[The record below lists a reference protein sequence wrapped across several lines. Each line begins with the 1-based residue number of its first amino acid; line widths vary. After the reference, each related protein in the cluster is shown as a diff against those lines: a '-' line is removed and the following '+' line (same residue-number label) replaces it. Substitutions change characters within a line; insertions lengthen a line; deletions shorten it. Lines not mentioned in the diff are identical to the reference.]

1 MKQLFKITCSIML
14 AIIVTAFFS
23 QQGFAAEPMTDA
35 RVKDYAAIQTL
46 IVKYAHVYDARDVEG
61 YVSVFADDA
70 VFSFTGNT
78 LNGRKEIREFITRV
92 ANSPEPA
99 LKSYHLIS
107 NTLIEFVSDTQAHHR
122 SYWQI
127 VTGASGGP
135 FNVTNMGYYDDVV
148 VKQNGQWLIKT
159 RNIPN

>member
-1 MKQLFKITCSIML
+1 MKHVFKMTCSIML
-14 AIIVTAFFS
+14 AIIVTAVTPLQS
-23 QQGFAAEPMTDA
+23 IGAEDMTDSRA
-35 RVKDYAAIQTL
+35 RDYAAIQTL
-46 IVKYAHVYDARDVEG
+46 IVKYAHVYDSRDVEG

-70 VFSFTGNT
+70 VFSFTGAT

-99 LKSYHLIS
+99 LKSYHSIS
-107 NTLIEFVSDTQAHHR
+107 NTLIEFDSDTQARHR

-127 VTGASGGP
+127 VTGPSGGP
-135 FNVTNMGYYDDVV
+135 FNVTNMGYYDDVI
-148 VKQNGQWLIKT
+148 VKKNGQWLIQT